1 MYLLKTFNNIVAN
14 FIEVLF
20 YWHNKSI
27 VIKEIANF
35 RVPGSHEPS
44 ALLLDHDGDSK
55 PLVPGQVDN
64 MALQPAVGDWEKLGE
79 LNKPLHWGVLNPLS
93 MMLRKNQECP
103 SHFVLCETQDRS
115 TTLSIIGKFNYY
127 NVSLYECALKQYVR
141 FLNLRDNKCSILLIN
156 IQLINNSTFN

>member
-20 YWHNKSI
+20 YLHNKSI

-64 MALQPAVGDWEKLGE
+64 MALQPAVGD
-79 LNKPLHWGVLNPLS
+79 
-93 MMLRKNQECP
+93 
-103 SHFVLCETQDRS
+103 
-115 TTLSIIGKFNYY
+115 
-127 NVSLYECALKQYVR
+127 
-141 FLNLRDNKCSILLIN
+141 
-156 IQLINNSTFN
+156 